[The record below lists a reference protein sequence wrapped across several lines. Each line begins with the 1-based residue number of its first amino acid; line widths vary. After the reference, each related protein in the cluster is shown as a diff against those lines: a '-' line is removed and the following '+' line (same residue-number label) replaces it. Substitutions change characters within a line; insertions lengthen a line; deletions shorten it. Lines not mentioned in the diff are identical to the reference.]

1 MPHGRRSSRGSPRGP
16 SPTTRTLPV
25 GPVRTSCGTAELVR
39 DPGDPNGVTLLV
51 NGVPS
56 SHLDLAD
63 PTWLE
68 FEYMQHMAAVVDL
81 LPTGPIDALHIG
93 AAACA
98 LPRSIEAVR
107 PGSRQLAV
115 DVDGELLRLV
125 REWFALPRAPRLR
138 LRTGE
143 GRAALADLPDASVDL
158 VVRDAFAGDATP
170 PHLTTVEFV
179 AEVRRVLRPTGVYL
193 ANCAD
198 RPPLTLARAEVAT
211 VGTGFRTAL
220 VAEPGQLKGRR
231 YGNLVVVGSGELG
244 PDLAGP
250 ELARALRRLP
260 VPATVLVGAP
270 LRAFVAGAAPLRD
283 AAPWGAGR
291 GPRPDETQRD

>member
-1 MPHGRRSSRGSPRGP
+1 MPHGRRTPRGRTRGP
-16 SPTTRTLPV
+16 STTAPALPV
-25 GPVRTSCGTAELVR
+25 GPVRTSAGSVELVR
-39 DPGDPNGVTLLV
+39 DPGDPNAVTLLV

-81 LPTGPIDALHIG
+81 LPAGPVDAVHLG

-98 LPRSIEAVR
+98 LPRRIEAVR

-125 REWFALPRAPRLR
+125 REWFPLPRSPRLR

-143 GRAALADLPDASVDL
+143 GRATLAGLPDASVDL
-158 VVRDAFAGDATP
+158 VVRDAFVGDATP
-170 PHLTTVEFV
+170 AHLTTVEFV
-179 AEVRRVLRPTGVYL
+179 AEVRRVLRPGGVYL

-198 RPPLTLARAEVAT
+198 RPPLSLARAEAAT
-211 VGTGFRTAL
+211 VGTSFRVGI

-231 YGNLVVVGSGELG
+231 YGNLVVVATDEAG
-244 PDLAGP
+244 PDVGRP

-260 VPATVLVGAP
+260 VPATLLTGEP

-283 AAPWGAGR
+283 AAPWGPGGTSTA
-291 GPRPDETQRD
+291 P